1 MARRRQKAE
10 KRRGGFGKTL
20 FVFLLGLTVGSG
32 AAAYVAFRV
41 NETPL
46 PFISPPTRSDDG
58 APFPARPDAGEDV
71 LQYPKSLRKGRA
83 PAAADADG
91 DEPDAATRRFVYYL
105 QLGAFRERA
114 AAEELRGQIA
124 FGGFQAEIR
133 EASLAS
139 GEKLFRI
146 WLGPYEK
153 ERDAEEQRALLAQDG
168 HQASLLQ
175 LAAGDN

>member
-1 MARRRQKAE
+1 MSRFASMKRRCLLSRRR
-10 KRRGGFGKTL
+10 RGRTTALRFPRAPTRARMSCNIRNRCAK
-20 FVFLLGLTVGSG
+20 G
-32 AAAYVAFRV
+32 A
-41 NETPL
+41 P
-46 PFISPPTRSDDG
+46 PPPPTPTATSRTPPRAASFIICNWARSAS
-58 APFPARPDAGEDV
+58 AP
-71 LQYPKSLRKGRA
+71 
-83 PAAADADG
+83 
-91 DEPDAATRRFVYYL
+91 
-105 QLGAFRERA
+105 

>member
-1 MARRRQKAE
+1 MARRHQAK

-83 PAAADADG
+83 PAAADG
-91 DEPDAATRRFVYYL
+91 DEPDAAARRFVYYL

-124 FGGFQAEIR
+124 FAGFQAEIR